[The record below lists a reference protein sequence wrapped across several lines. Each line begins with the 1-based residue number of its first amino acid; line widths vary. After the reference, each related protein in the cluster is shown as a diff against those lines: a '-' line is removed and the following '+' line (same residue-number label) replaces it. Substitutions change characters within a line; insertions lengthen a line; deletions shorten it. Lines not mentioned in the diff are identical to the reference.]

1 MHTDYGTE
9 GASPNN
15 FEVLVYGLHVPGNYK
30 VEDTNESVVVTFFD
44 NYIDYDN
51 VTLDDIYVIGKL
63 RYINLDTE
71 NVLDIITE
79 NGDEIIV

>member
-30 VEDTNESVVVTFFD
+30 VEDIGNDVVITFCD
-44 NYIDYDN
+44 KYIDYDN
-51 VTLDDIYVIGKL
+51 VSLDDIYVIGKL
-63 RYINLDTE
+63 VDVPIIAENNTILSTE
-71 NVLDIITE
+71 NDLDLII
-79 NGDEIIV
+79 